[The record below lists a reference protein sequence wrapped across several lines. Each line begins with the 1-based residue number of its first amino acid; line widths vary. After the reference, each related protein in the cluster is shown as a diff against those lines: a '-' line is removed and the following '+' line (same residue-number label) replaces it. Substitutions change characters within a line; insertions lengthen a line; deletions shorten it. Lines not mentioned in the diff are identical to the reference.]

1 MATLAGSLPLMGA
14 ASTPPDGVATRGLGR
29 GGQDL
34 EAARLQTVFVPVL
47 ELLLA
52 TQSNLAVHGAP
63 NLRIAWQAARTAGL
77 ELQRGQRDA
86 DRPEIAEVL
95 RQDMADIRSLNVR
108 QTPTFF
114 VNGKP
119 LQSFGQRQLVD
130 LVRSEVEAASR
141 K

>member
-1 MATLAGSLPLMGA
+1 
-14 ASTPPDGVATRGLGR
+14 
-29 GGQDL
+29 
-34 EAARLQTVFVPVL
+34 LQNVFVPVL
-47 ELLLA
+47 ESLLA
-52 TQSNLAVHGAP
+52 TQSNWAVHGAP
-63 NLRIAWQAARTAGL
+63 NLRIAWQAARTSGL
-77 ELQRGQRDA
+77 ELQPGQRDA

-130 LVRSEVEAASR
+130 LVRSEVEAASW